1 MSQNNPVQPLD
12 AINHPG
18 AHLRLNVVLA
28 HVGVS
33 RSRWYRLVKKKE
45 APSALRYGLRCS
57 RWLAGDITKFLAER
71 TAQGLQK

>member
-45 APSALRYGLRCS
+45 APSALRFGPRCS
-57 RWLAGDITKFLAER
+57 RWLASDITSFLEKR
-71 TAQGLQK
+71 TAQGTH